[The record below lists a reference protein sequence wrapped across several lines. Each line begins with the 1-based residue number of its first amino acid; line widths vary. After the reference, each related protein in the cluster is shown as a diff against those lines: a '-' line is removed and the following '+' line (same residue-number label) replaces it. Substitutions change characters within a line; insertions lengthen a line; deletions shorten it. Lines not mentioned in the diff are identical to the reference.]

1 MAEEVKKTEEK
12 KRKYNVLRM
21 RDHLLEE
28 DVTFDNMKIYV
39 QYVVKK
45 MHKEKGTDAELA
57 EKKWFGDTVEKNLKK
72 RKKTV
77 KNNDGSETKQEVI
90 TAKVNEAAL
99 RKDFLEHYP
108 EIKKK
113 VLVVDKEK
121 KMTDADIVRMELG
134 IL

>member
-90 TAKVNEAAL
+90 TAKVN
-99 RKDFLEHYP
+99 
-108 EIKKK
+108 
-113 VLVVDKEK
+113 
-121 KMTDADIVRMELG
+121 
-134 IL
+134 

>member
-1 MAEEVKKTEEK
+1 
-12 KRKYNVLRM
+12 
-21 RDHLLEE
+21 
-28 DVTFDNMKIYV
+28 MKIYV

>member
-77 KNNDGSETKQEVI
+77 KNNDGSETKQEDI
-90 TAKVNEAAL
+90 TAKVN
-99 RKDFLEHYP
+99 
-108 EIKKK
+108 
-113 VLVVDKEK
+113 
-121 KMTDADIVRMELG
+121 
-134 IL
+134 